1 VTQLTEAEK
10 DAIREAY
17 AAIIEAR
24 GLAPRWGQ
32 RQMIAAVAQ
41 ALAAVGAP
49 GAEASDGAQPA
60 EHGEFSDDVPL
71 PIAVIEAGT
80 GTGKTIAYVIPALI
94 LARSRGKRL
103 VIATATVALQE
114 QLLHKDLPDIRAGSG
129 LSFDYVLA
137 KGRRRYLCLSQLDR
151 LMAREGGSQTMGLYP
166 DEVAPALGRSAL
178 DSYGAM
184 LDALGRGDWDGDRDS
199 WPVPIDD
206 ADWYPVTAD
215 QGQCTGRRCPNI
227 ASCSFYR
234 ARDGLQDA
242 DIIVTNH
249 DLVLSDLGLGGG
261 AILPAPQDCIY
272 IFDEGHHLPD
282 KALSHFAS
290 FCRLP
295 STRSWLDDTKQ
306 SLAKGAPLL
315 AQVPGLQ
322 AVIEPLPQL
331 IDDTAAALEQ
341 AEGEARQVLLGLE
354 AGEEH
359 LRFPGGVVP
368 DTLAA
373 VASTLDAMFSRL
385 AGRLATLE
393 AGLDDAVGDEDFLA
407 QRDEL
412 EAWQMAVGAM
422 QVRTEGV
429 LTLWR
434 DFAADAGAEDPPRAR
449 WLRRQGEDPDAA
461 IDFHCSHILAAGI
474 LREQLWERAAGA
486 VLTSATMTA
495 LGRFDRLM
503 ARSGVPAEALFKVVA
518 SPFDHARA
526 TLHVPAM
533 RSDGG
538 QAGQHTEELIEQLP
552 RLLDE
557 TEGSLVLFSSRRQ
570 MNDVFE
576 GLAASWRKRILRQDD
591 YSKQE
596 ILRRHRA
603 RLDGGDGSVIFGLAS
618 FAEGVDLPGHYCRH
632 VVIAKLPF
640 AVPDAPVDAALAE
653 WLESRGRNPFM
664 EISVPDAALRLVQAS
679 GRLLRS
685 EDDTGR
691 ITLLDRRI
699 LTRRYGRA
707 ILDSMPPFTRD
718 FA

>member
-1 VTQLTEAEK
+1 
-10 DAIREAY
+10 
-17 AAIIEAR
+17 
-24 GLAPRWGQ
+24 
-32 RQMIAAVAQ
+32 MIAAVAQ
-41 ALAAVGAP
+41 ALAAVGAGP
-49 GAEASDGAQPA
+49 GADTQDAVPPDDDAAGAN
-60 EHGEFSDDVPL
+60 DPL

-80 GTGKTIAYVIPALI
+80 GTGKTIAYVLPALV

-151 LMAREGGSQTMGLYP
+151 LMAREGGGQTMGLYP
-166 DEVAPALGRSAL
+166 DELEPALARSAL
-178 DSYGAM
+178 DSYGTM
-184 LDALGRGDWDGDRDS
+184 LDALARGDWDGDRDS
-199 WPVPIDD
+199 WPAPIDD

-282 KALSHFAS
+282 KALNHFAS
-290 FCRLP
+290 FCRLA
-295 STRSWLDDTKQ
+295 STRSWLDDMKK

-315 AQVPGLQ
+315 AQVRGLA
-322 AVIEPLPQL
+322 AVLEPLPQL
-331 IDDTAAALEQ
+331 VDDTLVALEQ
-341 AEGEARQVLLGLE
+341 AEQEARQALLDLDD
-354 AGEEH
+354 GEEH
-359 LRFPGGVVP
+359 LRFAGGVVP
-368 DTLAA
+368 DALST
-373 VASTLDAMFSRL
+373 VASTLDGLFSRL
-385 AGRLATLE
+385 AGRLATLD
-393 AGLDDAVGDEDFLA
+393 AGLDDAVGDDDLLG
-407 QRDEL
+407 QRAEL

-422 QVRTEGV
+422 QVRSEGV
-429 LTLWR
+429 LALWR

-449 WLRRQGEDPDAA
+449 WLRRQGEGDEAA
-461 IDFHCSHILAAGI
+461 VDFHCSHILAADI

-495 LGRFDRLM
+495 LGRFDRLR
-503 ARSGVPAEALFKVVA
+503 ARSGVPSQALFKVVA

-538 QAGQHTEELIEQLP
+538 QAGEHTQELIEQLP
-552 RLLDE
+552 GLLDAA
-557 TEGSLVLFSSRRQ
+557 EGSLVLFSSRRQ

-576 GLAASWRKRILRQDD
+576 GLTASWRGRILRQDD

-596 ILRRHRA
+596 ILRRHRE

-653 WLESRGRNPFM
+653 WLESQGRNPFM

-685 EDDTGR
+685 EGDTGR

-707 ILDSMPPFTRD
+707 ILDSMPPFTRN